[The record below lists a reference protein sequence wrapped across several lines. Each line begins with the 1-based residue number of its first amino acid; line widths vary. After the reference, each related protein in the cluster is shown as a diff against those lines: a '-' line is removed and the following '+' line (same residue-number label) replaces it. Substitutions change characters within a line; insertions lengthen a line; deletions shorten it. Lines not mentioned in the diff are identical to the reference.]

1 MLDGYV
7 SSFRDVKPLGH
18 NKLNP
23 FLVFFKISWVVFLFG
38 DHLRL
43 QVPPLG
49 NLHDESYFLPK
60 CWCKNSSFSNQG
72 CFPVLF
78 VLGLPSII
86 RSEWQAR
93 SFQKGWGGAHH
104 LKMAPFRH
112 LLFKRSRGG
121 SQKFSFM
128 IFFHPFPS
136 PSSLGG

>member
-1 MLDGYV
+1 M
-7 SSFRDVKPLGH
+7 
-18 NKLNP
+18 
-23 FLVFFKISWVVFLFG
+23 
-38 DHLRL
+38 
-43 QVPPLG
+43 
-49 NLHDESYFLPK
+49 
-60 CWCKNSSFSNQG
+60 
-72 CFPVLF
+72 
-78 VLGLPSII
+78 LGLPSII

-136 PSSLGG
+136 PSSLGGWFFDGTYSFAFTESACRILPGNDVELQKHLQASRNRLGKILKVSWKQWSVGGLELLMWLKESSCGYGCLG